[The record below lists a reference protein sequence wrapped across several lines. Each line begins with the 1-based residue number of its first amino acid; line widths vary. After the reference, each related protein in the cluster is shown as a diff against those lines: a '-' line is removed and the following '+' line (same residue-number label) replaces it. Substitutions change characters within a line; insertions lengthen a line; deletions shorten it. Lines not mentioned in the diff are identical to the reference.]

1 MNLLAPLST
10 GAVVGIVIG
19 VVVVLLLII
28 LVAWYFSTHNKFVA
42 LRSSVEEAF
51 STMDVY
57 LKKRYDLIPNL
68 VETVKGYAKHESDVL
83 RGVTEARSN
92 AQAATTAAEKLEANK
107 QLSQALRSFNVVME
121 RYPELKANTNFMSLQ
136 NDLRTIEGEIANSRK
151 YYNGIVKAFNTKRET
166 IPSSIVAKMMKLEK
180 QPYFEVD
187 DVQER
192 KNVKVSF

>member
-1 MNLLAPLST
+1 MNLLALDG
-10 GAVVGIVIG
+10 GAIAGIIIGIVAA
-19 VVVVLLLII
+19 I
-28 LVAWYFSTHNKFVA
+28 LVVAIIVWFISTHNSFVA
-42 LRSSVEEAF
+42 MRSSVEEAF

-68 VETVKGYAKHESDVL
+68 VETVKGYAKHESEVL

-92 AQAATTAAEKLEANK
+92 AQAAQTAAEKLEANK
-107 QLSQALRSFNVVME
+107 QLSQALRSFNMVME

-136 NDLRTIEGEIANSRK
+136 NDLRSIEGEIANSRK
-151 YYNGIVKAFNTKRET
+151 YYNAVVKSFNTKREK
-166 IPSSIVAKMMKLEK
+166 IPSSIVAGMMKLEK

-187 DVQER
+187 DAAER

>member
-1 MNLLAPLST
+1 MNLLALRT
-10 GAVVGIVIG
+10 GDIVAIVIG

-28 LVAWYFSTHNKFVA
+28 LICWYISTHNKFISM
-42 LRSSVEEAF
+42 RSSVEEAF

-83 RGVTEARSN
+83 RSVTEARSN
-92 AQAATTAAEKLEANK
+92 AQAATTAAEKLEANA
-107 QLSQALRSFNVVME
+107 QLSQALRSFNIVME
-121 RYPELKANTNFMSLQ
+121 KYPELKANTNFLSLQ
-136 NDLRTIEGEIANSRK
+136 NDLRGIEGEIANSRK
-151 YYNGIVKAFNTKRET
+151 YYNGMVKAFNTKRET

-180 QPYFEVD
+180 QPYFEID
-187 DVQER
+187 DATER

>member
-1 MNLLAPLST
+1 MNLLALSG
-10 GAVVGIVIG
+10 GAIAGIVIG
-19 VVVVLLLII
+19 AVVLLLII
-28 LVAWYFSTHNKFVA
+28 ILVAWGISTHNKFVS

-68 VETVKGYAKHESDVL
+68 VETVKGYAKHESEVL

-92 AQAATTAAEKLEANK
+92 AQAATTAAEKLEANA
-107 QLSQALRSFNVVME
+107 QLTQALRSFNVVME
-121 RYPELKANTNFMSLQ
+121 KYPELKANTNFMSLQ
-136 NDLRTIEGEIANSRK
+136 SDLRGIEGEIANARK

-166 IPSSIVAKMMKLEK
+166 IPSSIIAGMMKLEK

-187 DVQER
+187 DAAER

>member
-1 MNLLAPLST
+1 MST
-10 GAVVGIVIG
+10 GGIAAIVVA
-19 VVVVLLLII
+19 VVVVFLLLVGII
-28 LVAWYFSTHNKFVA
+28 WYFSTHNKFVQM
-42 LRSSVEEAF
+42 RSSVEESF

-68 VETVKGYAKHESDVL
+68 VETVKGYAKHESEVL

-92 AQAATTAAEKLEANK
+92 AQAANTAAEKLEANK
-107 QLSQALRSFNVVME
+107 QLSQALRSFNMVVE

-136 NDLRTIEGEIANSRK
+136 NDLRAIEGEIANSRK
-151 YYNGIVKAFNTKRET
+151 YYNAMVKVFNTKRET
-166 IPSSIVAKMMKLEK
+166 IPSSIVAKIMKLEK

-187 DVQER
+187 DADER

>member
-1 MNLLAPLST
+1 MNLLALGI
-10 GAVVGIVIG
+10 GAIVGIVVG
-19 VVVVLLLII
+19 VVVVLLLVI
-28 LVAWYFSTHNKFVA
+28 LVAWYISTHNKFIA

-51 STMDVY
+51 STMDVF

-68 VETVKGYAKHESDVL
+68 VETVKGYAKHESEVL

-92 AQAATTAAEKLEANK
+92 AQAATTAAEKLEANA
-107 QLSQALRSFNVVME
+107 QLTQALRSFNVVME
-121 RYPELKANTNFMSLQ
+121 RYPELKANQNFIGLQ
-136 NDLRTIEGEIANSRK
+136 NDLRGIEGEIANARK

-180 QPYFEVD
+180 QPYFEVED
-187 DVQER
+187 AVER